1 MRIAL
6 ADGHIPFPTPQ
17 FVAQRLP
24 LPERQARRQA
34 ELSRVDGPVDRR
46 QQFAPKQ
53 CHHHA
58 HGQQECLPLPW
69 ARPWPLQTH
78 TPKTARGL
86 LQREAFR
93 DELSARAADAAH
105 QVMLSQLRTELRTRH
120 YSLRTEQAYEHW
132 MRRFVIFHKLKSP
145 RVLG

>member
-1 MRIAL
+1 MALSIA
-6 ADGHIPFPTPQ
+6 ASS
-17 FVAQRLP
+17 LP
-24 LPERQARRQA
+24 RNSAITTRTG
-34 ELSRVDGPVDRR
+34 SR
-46 QQFAPKQ
+46 
-53 CHHHA
+53 
-58 HGQQECLPLPW
+58 
-69 ARPWPLQTH
+69 QTH
-78 TPKTARGL
+78 TPETARGL